1 VNQFGEHIKQ
11 IRERKGL
18 LQKQIADHL
27 EIDAPMLSKIER
39 GERIAKKEHVKYA
52 CEILNI
58 SEEVLLPLWLADRV
72 LNIIK
77 DEKFALKT
85 IKIVEKQ
92 IKTIEKNRTRE

>member
-1 VNQFGEHIKQ
+1 MNQFGEHIKQ

-18 LQKQIADHL
+18 LQRQVADHL

-39 GERIAKKEHVKYA
+39 GERIAKRKQVKA
-52 CEILNI
+52 LCEILNI
-58 SEEVLLPLWLADRV
+58 SEDAVLPLWLADRV

-77 DEKFALKT
+77 GEEFALKT

-92 IKTIEKNRTRE
+92 IKNIEKHTKG